1 MSQNRYFLPD
11 NPGFPEVYTKND
23 LRLFLQNG
31 ELSRSDMVLDDETGK
46 AHLLGDLLAMPYAE
60 LNPLPRQTAHETPV
74 SHLPRSIE
82 FRADTPLPIP
92 QSSLPDDSDEMDEAF
107 DDEEMDEAPE
117 TDEWSPSREPSLPR
131 SRESSSLRLDDELYY
146 IGHPSWFSYPKS
158 LLFAMLFIG
167 TATFTYQ
174 SGYGIEWVILSG
186 CIAALALVFVSLD
199 RTTTTYFIT
208 RRRVEVEFGII
219 GRNSREAR
227 ISDIRSIDVYQKG
240 LSAFFGMG
248 TIDFDTAANPGTE
261 VRFIHVSRPHDIKQ
275 LVRQL
280 QA

>member
-1 MSQNRYFLPD
+1 MPQNRYFLPD

-46 AHLLGDLLAMPYAE
+46 AHFLGDLLAMPYTE
-60 LNPLPRQTAHETPV
+60 VKQLTPPSSNETPV
-74 SHLPRSIE
+74 SHLPRSVE
-82 FRADTPLPIP
+82 FRADTPLPMP
-92 QSSLPDDSDEMDEAF
+92 KSSFPEESEEFDEPYE
-107 DDEEMDEAPE
+107 DEEEEEEPE
-117 TDEWSPSREPSLPR
+117 SEDWQP
-131 SRESSSLRLDDELYY
+131 SRESSPLLQNDELYY

-158 LLFAMLFIG
+158 ILLSLLFIG
-167 TATFTYQ
+167 AAAFSHQ
-174 SGYGIEWVILSG
+174 SRHDVEWVILFG
-186 CIAALALVFVSLD
+186 CLAALLLVFVSLD

>member
-1 MSQNRYFLPD
+1 MPQNRYFLPD
-11 NPGFPEVYTKND
+11 NPGFPEVYTKHD

-46 AHLLGDLLAMPYAE
+46 AHFLGDLLAMPYSEVNQLTPPAANE
-60 LNPLPRQTAHETPV
+60 SPV

-82 FRADTPLPIP
+82 FRANTPLPNP
-92 QSSLPDDSDEMDEAF
+92 EPSFPEESDEQEELF
-107 DDEEMDEAPE
+107 DDGETEDESEVDGWQPSNE
-117 TDEWSPSREPSLPR
+117 SSREPSPLFL
-131 SRESSSLRLDDELYY
+131 SDDLYY

-158 LLFAMLFIG
+158 ILFALLFIG
-167 TATFTYQ
+167 AAIFSYQ
-174 SGYGIEWVILSG
+174 SQHGIEWVILPG
-186 CIAALALVFVSLD
+186 CIGALVLVFVSLD
-199 RTTTTYFIT
+199 RTTTTYIIT

-248 TIDFDTAANPGTE
+248 TLDFDTAANPGTE

-280 QA
+280 QV

>member
-1 MSQNRYFLPD
+1 MPQNHYFLPD
-11 NPGFPEVYTKND
+11 NPGFPEVYTRND
-23 LRLFLQNG
+23 LRLFLKNG

-46 AHLLGDLLAMPYAE
+46 AHLLGDLLAMPYSEVNQLTPPDA
-60 LNPLPRQTAHETPV
+60 NETPV
-74 SHLPRSIE
+74 SHLPRSVE
-82 FRADTPLPIP
+82 FRANTPLTMPK
-92 QSSLPDDSDEMDEAF
+92 SSLPEESEEFDEPFEEEDLEEEPEADD
-107 DDEEMDEAPE
+107 
-117 TDEWSPSREPSLPR
+117 WSPSRESV
-131 SRESSSLRLDDELYY
+131 RESSPLLQNDDLYY

-158 LLFAMLFIG
+158 ILLALLFIG
-167 TATFTYQ
+167 VAVFSHQ
-174 SGYGIEWVILSG
+174 SRHGVEWVILFG
-186 CIAALALVFVSLD
+186 CLAALLLVFVSLD
-199 RTTTTYFIT
+199 RTTTTYYIT

>member
-1 MSQNRYFLPD
+1 MPQNRYFLPD
-11 NPGFPEVYTKND
+11 NPRFPEVYTKND

-31 ELSRSDMVLDDETGK
+31 ELSRSDMVLDDESGK
-46 AHLLGDLLAMPYAE
+46 AHFLGDLLAMPYSGTDRFT
-60 LNPLPRQTAHETPV
+60 PLATQETPV
-74 SHLPRSIE
+74 SPLPRSIE
-82 FRADTPLPIP
+82 FRADTPLPMP
-92 QSSLPDDSDEMDEAF
+92 KSSLPAESEEF
-107 DDEEMDEAPE
+107 DDLFDEEDSEEEPE
-117 TDEWSPSREPSLPR
+117 TDDWQPSGES
-131 SRESSSLRLDDELYY
+131 SRESSPLLQNDDLYY

-158 LLFAMLFIG
+158 ILLALLFIG
-167 TATFTYQ
+167 AAVFFHQ
-174 SGYGIEWVILSG
+174 ARHGVEWVILFG
-186 CIAALALVFVSLD
+186 CLAALLLVFVSLD

-227 ISDIRSIDVYQKG
+227 ISDIRAIDVYQKG

-261 VRFIHVSRPHDIKQ
+261 VRFINVSRPHDIKQ

>member
-1 MSQNRYFLPD
+1 MPQNRYFLPD

-46 AHLLGDLLAMPYAE
+46 AHFLGDLLAMPYPEADQ
-60 LNPLPRQTAHETPV
+60 LAAPAALETPV
-74 SHLPRSIE
+74 SHLPRSVE
-82 FRADTPLPIP
+82 FRADTPLTMPK
-92 QSSLPDDSDEMDEAF
+92 SSLPEEDEAF
-107 DDEEMDEAPE
+107 DEVFDEEKQVVEPE
-117 TDEWSPSREPSLPR
+117 DDDWQP
-131 SRESSSLRLDDELYY
+131 SRESSHEASPLLQHDELYY

-158 LLFAMLFIG
+158 ILLALLFIG
-167 TATFTYQ
+167 AAVFFHQ
-174 SGYGIEWVILSG
+174 SRHGLEWVILFG
-186 CIAALALVFVSLD
+186 CLAALLLVFVSLD

-261 VRFIHVSRPHDIKQ
+261 VRFINVSRPHDIKQ
-275 LVRQL
+275 LVRRL